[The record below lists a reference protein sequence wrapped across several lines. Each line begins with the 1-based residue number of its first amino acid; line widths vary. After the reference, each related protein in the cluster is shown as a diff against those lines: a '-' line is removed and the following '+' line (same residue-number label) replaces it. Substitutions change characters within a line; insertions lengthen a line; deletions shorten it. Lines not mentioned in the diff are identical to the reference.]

1 MQVNIYKLNSMSQ
14 AEVAQLL
21 RRSEID
27 IESLHETVRPIIKD
41 VKEKG
46 DAAIIE
52 YNAKFDKA
60 SMTASQLRV
69 RKNLLKLEKLSI
81 QR

>member
-1 MQVNIYKLNSMSQ
+1 MKVNIYKLNSMSQ

-52 YNAKFDKA
+52 
-60 SMTASQLRV
+60 
-69 RKNLLKLEKLSI
+69 
-81 QR
+81 